1 MDGDVFDNNEIIFC
15 DKCNVAVHQ
24 QCYGVITIPEGEW
37 LCEVC
42 AAGEDPATTTCELC
56 SNTGGAYKPV
66 DRPGKWIHSLCA
78 TWVPEVF
85 VSENNGNSIYT
96 LSHLDKKRF
105 KLKCTLCNTS
115 KGASVQCSYGKC
127 VTPAHPWCAIH
138 MPEKGDFIVRS
149 YILYTPFQHILPHNT
164 FSTHLPT
171 HVECIS
177 SYSSFTHLNTSNTSY
192 YSHSSYH
199 PPHLPFPFS
208 SPPPFH
214 SHSLLITTSSGQP
227 LSTGFTRRI
236 VKNEDG
242 ETVWEIFCKVPHRL
256 HTLSPHIGSIHLITS
271 TYFIMN
277 LHHLLS
283 LPPTIPTNTPCPPV
297 LFLITHV
304 LMVHPNPP
312 AET

>member
-149 YILYTPFQHILPHNT
+149 YILYTHPFNTSSHTTPFQHIFLHMLNASHHTPHSHT
-164 FSTHLPT
+164 LIPLTHPITAIHPIIPPT
-171 HVECIS
+171 YPS
-177 SYSSFTHLNTSNTSY
+177 PSPTL
-192 YSHSSYH
+192 YH
-199 PPHLPFPFS
+199 PPLLHPSTLT
-208 SPPPFH
+208 H
-214 SHSLLITTSSGQP
+214 CLSLLP
-227 LSTGFTRRI
+227 LVNPYQQDSLGVLSKMKTEKRCGKFSARYHIASTH
-236 VKNEDG
+236 
-242 ETVWEIFCKVPHRL
+242 CL
-256 HTLSPHIGSIHLITS
+256 HTLDQYI
-271 TYFIMN
+271 
-277 LHHLLS
+277 
-283 LPPTIPTNTPCPPV
+283 
-297 LFLITHV
+297 
-304 LMVHPNPP
+304 
-312 AET
+312 